1 MAFIPA
7 NAGWFV
13 AQLVFEIK
21 VGAHNRNI
29 VHRNLILVQ
38 ASSPEGAYSKAIELG
53 SESEITYENPIREP
67 VRIAFRGVSKLA
79 VLHDPLEHGAELLF
93 EETVGVP
100 EQAIMDSIPSK
111 GALSAFRS
119 TEPST
124 GPDYSSREIL
134 EQANVI
140 LRKRENH

>member
-21 VGAHNRNI
+21 VGAHDRNI
-29 VHRNLILVQ
+29 VHRNLILVR
-38 ASSPEGAYSKAIELG
+38 ASSPEEAHSKAIELG
-53 SESEITYENPIREP
+53 TESAITYENPAKEQ
-67 VRIAFRGVSKLA
+67 VRILFRGVSKLA

-93 EETVGVP
+93 EESVGVP
-100 EQAIMDSIPSK
+100 EQAIRDSIPSK
-111 GALSAFRS
+111 ESLSAFRS
-119 TEPST
+119 TQPST

-134 EQANVI
+134 EQTKVL
-140 LRKRENH
+140 LRKRENQ